1 MHIVNALRAHTRLNG
16 ARAMLLLNLEQKRKK
31 ALDGVG
37 IDIVTIRP
45 LNERFAL
52 QIQDRDDTRHNL
64 VGRRGA
70 RCSAETDTLDH
81 VVLSRGSHGRPCPQG
96 VRGT

>member
-45 LNERFAL
+45 LTTWFC
-52 QIQDRDDTRHNL
+52 H
-64 VGRRGA
+64 VGLMG
-70 RCSAETDTLDH
+70 DH
-81 VVLSRGSHGRPCPQG
+81 VRRVFEERKDASLSSVAYHRI
-96 VRGT
+96 